1 MEHSLA
7 DVKALLAS
15 SPVIAVLG
23 AHPSPDKPAHYVPA
37 YLATQGYRV
46 LPVNAAYVGTELF
59 GETVRATLAEL
70 ERPVD
75 LVDVFRRADALASHE
90 ADLLAMRP
98 LPRVV
103 WLQQGIRNDAFAERL
118 RAHGITV
125 VQDRCTLADHRALGL
140 GTPLRREE

>member
-1 MEHSLA
+1 MRR
-7 DVKALLAS
+7 LLACLL
-15 SPVIAVLG
+15 LG
-23 AHPSPDKPAHYVPA
+23 LAACLPAFAQVAPPTMTA
-37 YLATQGYRV
+37 RSWL
-46 LPVNAAYVGTELF
+46 LL
-59 GETVRATLAEL
+59 
-70 ERPVD
+70 
-75 LVDVFRRADALASHE
+75 DVTSGHIIASHE

-140 GTPLRREE
+140 GPPG